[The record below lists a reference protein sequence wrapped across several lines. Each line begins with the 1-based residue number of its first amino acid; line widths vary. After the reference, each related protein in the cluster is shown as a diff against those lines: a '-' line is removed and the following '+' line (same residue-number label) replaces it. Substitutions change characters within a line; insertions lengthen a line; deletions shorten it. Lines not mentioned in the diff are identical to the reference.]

1 MPQTIQAQANS
12 LVKFLKT
19 YDERQQALIKQRDEI
34 HSYWTA
40 GDLESLININ
50 IKEIE
55 QHPSVYKERN
65 LKWLPKMQAAMR
77 EKPTIFV
84 IGSGHLAGSNGI
96 IALLRNAGY
105 EVNQIKRK

>member
-1 MPQTIQAQANS
+1 MT
-12 LVKFLKT
+12 FLKS

-34 HSYWTA
+34 LRFWTA
-40 GDLESLININ
+40 GDLESIINVN
-50 IKEIE
+50 EQEIE
-55 QHPSVYKERN
+55 QHPSVYKDRN
-65 LKWLPKMQAAMR
+65 MKWLPKMQAAMR

-84 IGSGHLAGSNGI
+84 FGSGHLAGSDGI